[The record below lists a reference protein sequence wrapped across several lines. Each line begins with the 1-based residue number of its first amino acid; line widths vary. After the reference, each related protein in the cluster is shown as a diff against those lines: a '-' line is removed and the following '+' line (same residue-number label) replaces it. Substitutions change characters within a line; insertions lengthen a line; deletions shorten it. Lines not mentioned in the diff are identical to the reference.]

1 MTACVVPFIISQVN
15 FTDLGEVIGVS
26 LLLRVIGFA
35 VGCLVVAISAQA
47 APPWA
52 GAGEEHSG
60 KGASKKSEHKSE
72 EKSARRG
79 DRFDDDHRLTVRR
92 YYEQNPSSLPP
103 GLARRGGNLPPG
115 LAKRGGNLPPGLSK
129 GEPLPKEYEAH
140 LLPLPRDLEVLLP
153 PPPHEVIRRI
163 IGRDMVLIHK
173 QTHKV
178 LDILHDALP

>member
-15 FTDLGEVIGVS
+15 FPEPSEVIGVS
-26 LLLRVIGFA
+26 LLLRVVGVA
-35 VGCLVVAISAQA
+35 VGCLAVTISAQA

-52 GAGEEHSG
+52 GSGEEHSG

-72 EKSARRG
+72 GKSAKRG

-103 GLARRGGNLPPG
+103 GLAKRGGNLPPG
-115 LAKRGGNLPPGLSK
+115 LAKRGGSLPPGLSK
-129 GEPLPKEYEAH
+129 GEPLPKESVAL
-140 LLPLPRDLEVLLP
+140 LLPLPRDLEALLP

-163 IGRDMVLIHK
+163 IGRDLVMIHK
-173 QTHKV
+173 ETHKV

>member
-1 MTACVVPFIISQVN
+1 MS
-15 FTDLGEVIGVS
+15 
-26 LLLRVIGFA
+26 LLRVAGFV
-35 VGCLVVAISAQA
+35 VGCLSVAISAQA

-52 GAGEEHSG
+52 GSGEEHSG
-60 KGASKKSEHKSE
+60 KGASKKSEHKSDSKPVE
-72 EKSARRG
+72 RG
-79 DRFDDDHRLTVRR
+79 DRFDDNHRLTVRR

-103 GLARRGGNLPPG
+103 GLAKRGGNLPPG

-140 LLPLPRDLEVLLP
+140 LLPLPRELEILLP

-163 IGRDMVLIHK
+163 IGHDLVLIHK
-173 QTHKV
+173 ETHKV

>member
-1 MTACVVPFIISQVN
+1 MSLSRVV
-15 FTDLGEVIGVS
+15 
-26 LLLRVIGFA
+26 GFA
-35 VGCLVVAISAQA
+35 VGCFLVTLSVQA

-52 GAGEEHSG
+52 ASGDEHPG
-60 KGASKKSEHKSE
+60 KGASKKSETKTA
-72 EKSARRG
+72 KRG

-103 GLARRGGNLPPG
+103 GLAKRGGNLPPG

-129 GEPLPKEYEAH
+129 GMPLPKEYEAH
-140 LLPLPRDLEVLLP
+140 LLPLPHKLEILLP

-163 IGRDMVLIHK
+163 IGRDLVLIHK

-178 LDILHDALP
+178 IDILHDALP